1 MKAIKKPRS
10 VIDKWIHFDRGF
22 KHADV
27 AHAIGV
33 ELGWYSVALERP
45 WDHFTP
51 SMMQKMSILLD
62 RPLPEVFWACWMK
75 PESDIKE
82 DRRLLDAL
90 AVLNKAG
97 VR

>member
-1 MKAIKKPRS
+1 
-10 VIDKWIHFDRGF
+10 
-22 KHADV
+22 
-27 AHAIGV
+27 
-33 ELGWYSVALERP
+33 
-45 WDHFTP
+45 
-51 SMMQKMSILLD
+51 MMQKMSILLD